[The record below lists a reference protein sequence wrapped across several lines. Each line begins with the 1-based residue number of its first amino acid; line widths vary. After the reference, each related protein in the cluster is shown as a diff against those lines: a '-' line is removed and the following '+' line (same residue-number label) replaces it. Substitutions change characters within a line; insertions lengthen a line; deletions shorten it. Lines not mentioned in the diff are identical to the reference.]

1 MSIHNGQNGASIP
14 SLMAQP
20 SPFVCYREQKLF
32 HRPSISSP
40 LSDHRDLGNS
50 ARGGGGGGRRGAE
63 EMHG

>member
-1 MSIHNGQNGASIP
+1 MDKMVLPSIP

-40 LSDHRDLGNS
+40 LSDHRDLGSS
-50 ARGGGGGGRRGAE
+50 AREGGGRGEEGGGAE
-63 EMHG
+63 KMFG